1 MRRFSAPKQVSGAEN
16 SSAMFFPSG
25 RRFGHQNS
33 NASTPMSSGGVCLP
47 KLETAGLTVLN
58 TEVRPETISELIG
71 MLTSGLA
78 MKQMKTYCGAS

>member
-1 MRRFSAPKQVSGAEN
+1 
-16 SSAMFFPSG
+16 
-25 RRFGHQNS
+25 
-33 NASTPMSSGGVCLP
+33 MSSGGTCLP